1 VPHRITGEP
10 PLRTPDPEGPD
21 KVWSCLHPSPSWQ
34 DIEDSMVN
42 NVRMDA
48 SATVAAIAAT
58 IALAALYFT
67 WRQVKT
73 AEEQT
78 SIQRMM
84 HEEAA
89 QPYVWSDI
97 RPHAQHAEFMML
109 IVKNDGPT
117 VASNV
122 SVSIDPPF
130 PQEWARDGDEG
141 RFLSRRRFAA
151 LPPGRVM
158 QWNLGIPQQLLPSPE
173 LPANGDGR
181 FTITIRFD
189 GPKGPADTLSYIVD
203 LSEYRRT
210 AKTTP
215 GTAMTIAKSVND
227 SSKALTKAIDSIA
240 KQLPRT

>member
-1 VPHRITGEP
+1 
-10 PLRTPDPEGPD
+10 
-21 KVWSCLHPSPSWQ
+21 
-34 DIEDSMVN
+34 
-42 NVRMDA
+42 
-48 SATVAAIAAT
+48 
-58 IALAALYFT
+58 
-67 WRQVKT
+67 
-73 AEEQT
+73 
-78 SIQRMM
+78 
-84 HEEAA
+84 
-89 QPYVWSDI
+89 
-97 RPHAQHAEFMML
+97 
-109 IVKNDGPT
+109 VKNDGPT

>member
-1 VPHRITGEP
+1 MI
-10 PLRTPDPEGPD
+10 D
-21 KVWSCLHPSPSWQ
+21 
-34 DIEDSMVN
+34 
-42 NVRMDA
+42 NVSMDA
-48 SATVAAIAAT
+48 SATVAAIAAA

-67 WRQVKT
+67 RRQVKT

-89 QPYVWSDI
+89 QPYVWADI
-97 RPHAQHAEFMML
+97 RPHAQHADFMML

-122 SVSIDPPF
+122 SVTIDPPF
-130 PQEWARDGDEG
+130 PQQWAREG
-141 RFLSRRRFAA
+141 EEDRFTSRRRFAA

-173 LPANGDGR
+173 IPANGDGQFR
-181 FTITIRFD
+181 ITICFD

-203 LSEYRRT
+203 LSEYRRA

-215 GTAMTIAKSVND
+215 GTPMTIAKSIKD
-227 SSKALTKAIDSIA
+227 SSEALTKAIDRVS
-240 KQLPRT
+240 KQLPQS